1 MLLWLSEKQH
11 LSFKYNINLYTFLI
25 NQNILKYNFE
35 TLESDSV
42 LIVKLEAISLI
53 LLNWN
58 DLKFFYYSW
67 FTVLCQFLLYRK
79 AIQ

>member
-42 LIVKLEAISLI
+42 LMVKLEAISLI
-53 LLNWN
+53 LL
-58 DLKFFYYSW
+58 KW
-67 FTVLCQFLLYRK
+67 FKNFLL
-79 AIQ
+79 